1 MFSAGAPEPGAD
13 TAPLYIAAAERRLF
27 EPDDGPMDPD
37 HHARLQTYVSDL
49 VRPHGL
55 APSDAQLT
63 AVAGRSYGDMAAAL
77 IAATVSPD
85 RPVDLLVLAMAVTD
99 DRPGRAT
106 ATYLSHVCPGG
117 PLAFTVCDQGTVAP
131 FTALMLAREYA
142 GVTASGRG
150 LLVVAEQSELPH
162 DPAAPVELPAH
173 DAAVALLLETDPGEA
188 GVHSARIDAV
198 RLHADVAPEDASAL
212 LYREVDGLTDAAVVL
227 GGGLSAYSPSIVD
240 GGRTARVAPEGQP
253 SAGVWWS
260 LLDELQL
267 GGEHRTVLAADYDPL
282 VRCLGLAVLTT

>member
-13 TAPLYIAAAERRLF
+13 TAPLYLAAAERRMF
-27 EPDDGPMDPD
+27 EPVDGPMDPD
-37 HHARLQTYVSDL
+37 HRARLHTYVSDL

-55 APSDAQLT
+55 ASSDERLT

-77 IAATVSPD
+77 IAATVPPD

-142 GVTASGRG
+142 GVTASGR
-150 LLVVAEQSELPH
+150 V
-162 DPAAPVELPAH
+162 
-173 DAAVALLLETDPGEA
+173 
-188 GVHSARIDAV
+188 
-198 RLHADVAPEDASAL
+198 DVAP
-212 LYREVDGLTDAAVVL
+212 
-227 GGGLSAYSPSIVD
+227 
-240 GGRTARVAPEGQP
+240 
-253 SAGVWWS
+253 
-260 LLDELQL
+260 
-267 GGEHRTVLAADYDPL
+267 
-282 VRCLGLAVLTT
+282 

>member
-1 MFSAGAPEPGAD
+1 MFSAGAPGGAV
-13 TAPLYIAAAERRLF
+13 APPLYLAAAERRLF
-27 EPDDGPMDPD
+27 EPVDGPIDPD
-37 HHARLQTYVSDL
+37 HRARLHTYVADL

-55 APSDAQLT
+55 APSEEQLT
-63 AVAGRSYGDMAAAL
+63 AVAGHTYGDMAAAL
-77 IAATVSPD
+77 IADTVPAD

-117 PLAFTVCDQGTVAP
+117 PLAFTVCDQGAVAA
-131 FTALMLAREYA
+131 FTALLLAREYA
-142 GVTASGRG
+142 GATASGRG

-162 DPAAPVELPAH
+162 DPAAPAELPAR
-173 DAAVALLLETDPGEA
+173 DAAVALLLETDEPETG
-188 GVHSARIDAV
+188 GHRARLDAV

-212 LYREVDGLTDAAVVL
+212 LRTEVDGLPDAAVVL
-227 GGGLSAYSPSIVD
+227 GGGLSAYSRSIVD
-240 GGRTARVAPEGQP
+240 GGRAARVAPKGQP

-267 GGEHRTVLAADYDPL
+267 GGEHRRVLAADYDPL
-282 VRCLGLAVLTT
+282 VRCLGVATLTT